1 MLRTRSW
8 LTSIF
13 VLAIT
18 CAPACGGGSD
28 GGGGGGT
35 GGGSSCALAPE
46 HSVERERSA
55 ISPRSDATHDL
66 VAVKDPTV
74 VQFNGRWHVFASS
87 VSTQGAYNMVY
98 SSFSDWSEA
107 STAPLYYMDQT
118 SGFNTYVA
126 APELFY
132 FRPQQK
138 WYLVFQSGP
147 PMYSSAERSR
157 RPHCLG
163 GAEAVLCRDAAD
175 GRAVR
180 RQLARLLGDLRRR
193 QLSPVLLR

>member
-1 MLRTRSW
+1 MLRTHPW
-8 LTSIF
+8 QTSIL
-13 VLAIT
+13 VPVIA
-18 CAPACGGGSD
+18 CASACGGGGD
-28 GGGGGGT
+28 GGGGGGA
-35 GGGSSCALAPE
+35 SCALAP
-46 HSVERERSA
+46 SIQWSGSA
-55 ISPRSDATHDL
+55 PLISPRSDATHNL

-98 SSFSDWSEA
+98 TSFADWSEA

-118 SGFNTYVA
+118 TGFNTYVA

-147 PMYSSAERSR
+147 PMYSSAY
-157 RPHCLG
+157 
-163 GAEAVLCRDAAD
+163 LCC
-175 GRAVR
+175 
-180 RQLARLLGDLRRR
+180 
-193 QLSPVLLR
+193 